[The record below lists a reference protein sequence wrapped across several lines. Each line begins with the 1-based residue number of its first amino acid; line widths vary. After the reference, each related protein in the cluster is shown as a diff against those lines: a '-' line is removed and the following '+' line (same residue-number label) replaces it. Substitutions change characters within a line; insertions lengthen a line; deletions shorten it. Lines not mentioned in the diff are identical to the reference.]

1 MSILIQIIDETD
13 ANISG
18 HRTLITDYED
28 ETDLEDA
35 IFRTNHSKSHVMQ
48 SSNEQLPD
56 NDESGDY
63 NYVSK

>member
-1 MSILIQIIDETD
+1 MPIWILIIDKAE
-13 ANISG
+13 ANFSG

-28 ETDLEDA
+28 ETDLQDA
-35 IFRTNHSKSHVMQ
+35 IFKTKHSKSHFMQ